1 MTVAQWERTGGPG
14 LTTTRLVLV
23 RHGQSFSNVEHR
35 LCGLPPGPALTPLG
49 ERQADRAARIVLATG
64 EEPTV
69 LLTSPL
75 RRTRETARA
84 LSVRT
89 GLEPEIVD
97 DLRELQF
104 GQWEGITR
112 AEMLEDPHWQRWSRD
127 PENFPP
133 PGGERLSE
141 AGARVARTLG
151 EAARAHAGGSIA
163 AFSHHDPMLAFY
175 VQVTGGSWADYPN
188 LAIPNTCILTFE
200 YDGEAWTYL
209 GVDRRAAIKSV
220 EADGE
225 ITA

>member
-1 MTVAQWERTGGPG
+1 MGARTGGQR
-14 LTTTRLVLV
+14 LTTTRLFLV

-35 LCGLPPGPALTPLG
+35 LCGVPPGPALTPLG

-69 LLTSPL
+69 LLASPL

-89 GLEPEIVD
+89 GLEPVIVD

-104 GQWEGITR
+104 GRWEGVTR
-112 AEMLEDPHWQRWSRD
+112 AEMADDPHWQRWSDD
-127 PENFPP
+127 PETFPP

-141 AGARVARTLG
+141 SGARVAHAL
-151 EAARAHAGGSIA
+151 EAAVRGHAGGCMV

-175 VQVTGGSWADYPN
+175 VQATGGSWRDYPN
-188 LAIPNTCILTFE
+188 LAIPNACILTFE
-200 YDGEAWTYL
+200 HDGERWTYL
-209 GVDRRAAIKSV
+209 GVDRRAAIKTL

>member
-1 MTVAQWERTGGPG
+1 MA
-14 LTTTRLVLV
+14 TTRVIVV

-35 LCGLPPGPALTPLG
+35 LCGLPPGPGLTPVG
-49 ERQADRAARIVLATG
+49 ERQADRAARILLATG

-84 LSVRT
+84 LSART
-89 GLEPEIVD
+89 GLEAAVVD

-104 GQWEGITR
+104 GEWEGVTR
-112 AEMLEDPHWQRWSRD
+112 GEMSADPRWDRWSRD
-127 PENFPP
+127 PETFPP

-141 AGARVARTLG
+141 AGARVAGAL
-151 EAARAHAGGSIA
+151 EAAVRAHPGACIVA
-163 AFSHHDPMLAFY
+163 YSHHDPMLAFY
-175 VQVTGGSWADYPN
+175 VQATGGSWYDYPA
-188 LAIPNTCILTFE
+188 LAIPNACILAFDH
-200 YDGEAWTYL
+200 DGKAWNYT
-209 GVDRRAAIKSV
+209 GADRRAAIKTL